1 MASTLYLPNDS
12 FQVSSDS
19 KLILEEMKQL
29 KYFVELCSHPE
40 FKAWSWCLILVEC
53 MQILILF
60 PAQMI
65 YLSRMKSSI
74 DKTEIFFDN
83 QK

>member
-1 MASTLYLPNDS
+1 MASTLYPPNDS

-40 FKAWSWCLILVEC
+40 FKA
-53 MQILILF
+53 
-60 PAQMI
+60 
-65 YLSRMKSSI
+65 
-74 DKTEIFFDN
+74 
-83 QK
+83 